1 MLQEL
6 VNRSED
12 LRKLRDEGYELEV
25 IGGYLVIHHIP
36 YVANE
41 NGMPTPKDD
50 GMLVAKL
57 NLMGNNLNKPFDHT
71 AFFTGQC
78 PCNIDGSRI
87 SGLINNSRKQNLGN
101 GLVVDYYLSNKPIG
115 GIEKSYYEK
124 IKRYESIISR
134 PAEYLDCDL
143 TAKTFKPIR
152 PDNNASPF
160 KYVDT
165 MSSRYDIQVVTDKL
179 KNDKVAII
187 GLGGTGSYVLDF
199 VAKTPVKE
207 IHLFDG
213 DGFCTH
219 NAFRAPGAPSF
230 DTLNKQQL
238 KTEYFESLYSN
249 MRDGIISHSEYLTA
263 DNVEQL
269 LDDFDFVFVCI
280 DNAEARKLITEF
292 LGYSNI
298 PFIDTGIGLC
308 VNNDEISGQ
317 IRTTCCDAGVYDEV
331 KGCVPVD
338 VPMVEEAYKTNV
350 QIAEL
355 NALNATMAVIKWKQL
370 KGFYNRQDDNSD
382 YVFSINDLTL
392 FKRKP

>member
-6 VNRSED
+6 VNHNED
-12 LRKLRDEGYELEV
+12 LRKLQDEGYELEEN
-25 IGGYLVIHHIP
+25 GGYLVIHHIP

-41 NGMPTPKDD
+41 NGIPTPKDD

-57 NLMGNNLNKPFDHT
+57 NLSGDNLNKPFDHT
-71 AFFTGQC
+71 AFFVGMC

-87 SGLINNSRKQNLGN
+87 IGLINNSNKQNLGN
-101 GLVVDYYLSNKPIG
+101 GLVVDHYLSNKPIG
-115 GIEKSYYEK
+115 GVEKSYYDK

-134 PAEYLDCDL
+134 PAEHLDHGL

-152 PDNNASPF
+152 PDNNVSPF

-165 MSSRYDIQVVTDKL
+165 MSSRYDIQVITAKL
-179 KNDKVAII
+179 KNDKIAII

-213 DGFCTH
+213 DAFCTH

-230 DTLNKQQL
+230 DTLNNRQL
-238 KTEYFESLYSN
+238 KTEYFGSLYSN
-249 MRDGIISHSEYLTA
+249 MRDGIVSHTEFLTA
-263 DNVEQL
+263 DNVDQL
-269 LDDFDFVFVCI
+269 LDGFDFAFVCV
-280 DNAEARKLITEF
+280 DNAKARKLISEF

-298 PFIDTGIGLC
+298 PFVDTGIGLY
-308 VNNDEISGQ
+308 VNNDQISGQ
-317 IRTTCCDAGVYDEV
+317 IRTTCCDACTYDEV
-331 KGCVPVD
+331 KECIPVEVSEVD
-338 VPMVEEAYKTNV
+338 EAYKTNI

-355 NALNATMAVIKWKQL
+355 NAFNATLAVIKWKQL
-370 KGFYNRQDDNSD
+370 KGFYNRQGDNSD
-382 YVFSINDLTL
+382 YVLSINDLVL
-392 FKRKP
+392 NKR